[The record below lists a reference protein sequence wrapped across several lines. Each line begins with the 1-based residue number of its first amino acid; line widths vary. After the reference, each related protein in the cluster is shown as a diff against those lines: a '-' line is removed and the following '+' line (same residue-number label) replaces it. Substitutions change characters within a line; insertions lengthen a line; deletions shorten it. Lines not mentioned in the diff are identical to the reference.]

1 MNTPYIQP
9 DDWRTMV
16 FRLVLALV
24 GGGVIGWNRQVT
36 GKPAGL
42 RTHMLVSMGS
52 ALFVIGPL
60 AVGASGEA
68 ISRVI
73 QGVATGVGLL
83 GAGDI
88 VRQSL
93 RDSGHEV
100 PRNLASAA
108 AIWVTA
114 GLGIAAGYGLWQL
127 TALGA
132 VFTLITLTLVK
143 KIEPVAPHKDP
154 GER

>member
-1 MNTPYIQP
+1 MNTPHIQA
-9 DDWRTMV
+9 DDWRTLA
-16 FRLVLALV
+16 FRLVLALLA
-24 GGGVIGWNRQVT
+24 GGVIGWNRQVS

-52 ALFVIGPL
+52 ALFVIVPL
-60 AVGASGEA
+60 SVSASGEA
-68 ISRVI
+68 ISRTI
-73 QGVATGVGLL
+73 QGVATGVGFL

-132 VFTLITLTLVK
+132 VLTLITLTVVK
-143 KIEPVAPHKDP
+143 KIEPASQRNEP
-154 GER
+154 GQR